1 MTATQLKSVV
11 DLHKYAQDVA
21 ARRPERDPAVQ
32 KLHKAKQ
39 MVWLSLLTSMFLF
52 YYLLD
57 KMSEALALL

>member
-1 MTATQLKSVV
+1 MTATQLKSLE
-11 DLHKYAQDVA
+11 DLHRYAQEVA
-21 ARRPERDPAVQ
+21 ARRPESDPTVQ

-39 MVWLSLLTSMFLF
+39 TVWLCLLTCAFLL